1 MSLKIHPTAMIS
13 EGATLGTD
21 CEIGAGVIIGPHV
34 SLGDRCVVQ
43 AHAVLEGHTTAG
55 SDNFFGYG
63 AIIGAPPQDYAYRDT
78 FRTEVIIGANNIF
91 REYVT
96 IHRGTKDGTATVVG
110 DNSMLMV
117 GAHMGHNSHIG
128 NKVIIA
134 NNCLLAGYVDVGDGC
149 VLGGGSVYHQ
159 FLRVGRYAMVRGGTG
174 FSKDIP
180 PYLTTGVP
188 NTVTGLNSIGLKR
201 AGFSLEARKEIK
213 AAYRAVFRSGRNVS
227 DALAAARAERTW
239 CPEAEFFFDFIAQS
253 KRGICSASYGS
264 SEEGSGES

>member
-1 MSLKIHPTAMIS
+1 MSVKIHPTAMIS
-13 EGATLGTD
+13 EGARLGAD
-21 CEIGAGVIIGPHV
+21 CEIGAGVIIGPNV
-34 SLGDRCVVQ
+34 TLGDGCTVQ
-43 AHAVLEGHTTAG
+43 AHAVIEGHTTVG
-55 SDNFFGYG
+55 CENFFGYG

-78 FRTEVIIGANNIF
+78 FRTEVIIGEKNIF

-110 DNSMLMV
+110 NNCMLMV
-117 GAHMGHNSHIG
+117 GAHLGHNSHIG

-134 NNCLLAGYVDVGDGC
+134 NNCLLAGYVNVGDGC

-159 FLRVGRYAMVRGGTG
+159 FLRIGPYAMVRGGTG

-180 PYLTTGVP
+180 PYLSTGVP
-188 NTVTGLNSIGLKR
+188 NTVTGLNAIGLKR
-201 AGFSLEARKEIK
+201 AGFSIETRKEIK

-227 DALAAARAERTW
+227 DALASARAERTW
-239 CPEAEFFFDFIAQS
+239 GPEASFFFDFISQS
-253 KRGICSASYGS
+253 RRGICSASYGS